1 MYPQGYMRHKSFDRD
16 SVGENKTME
25 RVTLKID
32 GMTCGHCVTQ
42 VTKALSDV
50 DGVKVEQVTVG
61 TATVSFDPDSISEE
75 RIAQAIEDQ
84 GYAVGR

>member
-1 MYPQGYMRHKSFDRD
+1 
-16 SVGENKTME
+16 ME

-42 VTKALSDV
+42 VAKALNDV
-50 DGVKVEQVTVG
+50 NGLKVEQVTIG

-84 GYAVGR
+84 GYAVER